1 MNINASINSGLNLAL
16 RKKEKPTFQTVF
28 DKLDA
33 RSKKMNYCNPVNSG
47 MTNEQM
53 FRFYLNET
61 EPMLHK
67 NDDTFDLSDIM
78 DGDIKN
84 MKLSDFAKLLSG
96 NLGTDVGTKYES
108 LSATVSEYGNP
119 TVASILA
126 PPPSTGTFAPAAP
139 VIAPVAPVIA
149 PPAAPVIAPAAPVI
163 APAAPPAAP
172 SAPPAAPPATIP
184 TPPTSPRSLAA
195 AAAAALAAPATTPTP
210 PVAAPTPPAGRA
222 AAAAAARAAATAA
235 AAAVATSPSVV
246 ATSPSAGAPPTP
258 TPTPPVSPSA
268 VATSPSAVATSPSA
282 AAAAA
287 TLASISLT
295 STTPSS
301 ISVPIATVITRS
313 TSSAAASLLA
323 LSKGSPAAA
332 GSSPAAGSAP
342 ASSPARGATPITFPE
357 TPESKKIKPTQ
368 LQLAADYV
376 NALGLDPTQPLDE
389 NTNNTI
395 STFVGFNLN
404 ETFHSP
410 SVKGGGRPASPTES
424 ELSANPTA
432 MGTPESGYRN
442 AVDVIAV
449 KNGLAAGL
457 NPPRVPKELPE
468 ARYNNPG
475 WAKHFSDMLD
485 YNETLEKDPATN
497 KTSLKFRI
505 TDKMK
510 LIIETYKSVSGDEKQ
525 FKIEIAKRKTEYDKL
540 PDK

>member
-108 LSATVSEYGNP
+108 LSATVSQYANP
-119 TVASILA
+119 TVASMLA
-126 PPPSTGTFAPAAP
+126 PPPSTGTSAPVVASAPAP
-139 VIAPVAPVIA
+139 PIGGGA
-149 PPAAPVIAPAAPVI
+149 PPIGGGAPPIGGGAPAIGGGAPPI
-163 APAAPPAAP
+163 GGGAPA
-172 SAPPAAPPATIP
+172 
-184 TPPTSPRSLAA
+184 PPTG
-195 AAAAALAAPATTPTP
+195 TPTP
-210 PVAAPTPPAGRA
+210 PVSPSV
-222 AAAAAARAAATAA
+222 
-235 AAAVATSPSVV
+235 VATSPSVV
-246 ATSPSAGAPPTP
+246 ATSPSVVATSPSVATSPTP
-258 TPTPPVSPSA
+258 TPSV
-268 VATSPSAVATSPSA
+268 SPSAVATSPSA
-282 AAAAA
+282 AAAA

-295 STTPSS
+295 SGTPSS
-301 ISVPIATVITRS
+301 TFVPTTSVITRS
-313 TSSAAASLLA
+313 TSSAASSLLA
-323 LSKGSPAAA
+323 LSMGSPAA
-332 GSSPAAGSAP
+332 GSSPAAAGSAP
-342 ASSPARGATPITFPE
+342 ASSPARGATPIRFPE
-357 TPESKKIKPTQ
+357 TPESKKLTEKQ
-368 LQLAADYV
+368 KQDAADYV
-376 NALGLDPTQPLDE
+376 NILGFDPSKPLPEDDNE
-389 NTNNTI
+389 MVSN
-395 STFVGFNLN
+395 FVGFNIN
-404 ETFHSP
+404 ETFHSSP
-410 SVKGGGRPASPTES
+410 VKGGGRPASPTDS
-424 ELSANPTA
+424 ELSTNPTA
-432 MGTPESGYRN
+432 MGTPESGYKN
-442 AVDVIAV
+442 AVDVQAM

-475 WAKHFSDMLD
+475 WAKHYSDMLD

-497 KTSLKFRI
+497 KTNLKFRI
-505 TDKMK
+505 TERMK
-510 LIIETYKSVSGDEKQ
+510 LIIETYKSVSGDEKL
-525 FKIEIAKRKTEYDKL
+525 FKSEIAKRKPDYDKL